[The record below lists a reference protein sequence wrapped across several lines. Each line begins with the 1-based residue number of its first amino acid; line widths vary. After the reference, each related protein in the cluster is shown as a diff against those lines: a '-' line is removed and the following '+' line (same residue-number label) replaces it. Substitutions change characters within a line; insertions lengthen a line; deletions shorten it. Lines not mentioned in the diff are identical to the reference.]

1 MKLDKSK
8 PYGEVMG
15 STDGSKYEQFGNVFD
30 RDGNLL
36 TSENVTINA
45 EEPIQPKKLGRHVKH
60 VA

>member
-15 STDGSKYEQFGNVFD
+15 STDGSKYEQFGRVFD

-36 TSENVTINA
+36 TTENVSVKA
-45 EEPIQPKKLGRHVKH
+45 EETIQPKKLGRPAKQ
-60 VA
+60 